1 MRPSVLIIE
10 DQLLVSQLM
19 QQLLATRY
27 DVTAV
32 SNTEQAI
39 AALAARKFDV
49 ALLDLKL
56 DKSGNLVGL
65 SLLPIIDRNGAKIIV
80 VSAHCSAHAGLTCQ
94 KSGVFG
100 YIDKVKCVTDLISTI
115 EMVLA
120 GQQCFSDE
128 WLDAINSKDLLPL
141 PTITAA
147 ERRALDLLLED
158 PNRTN
163 EDLGAILNQAP
174 NRVRNIFTDLF
185 AKFQVKGRYNLVL
198 EARQRGYLPA
208 QRLPKTESVIR

>member
-19 QQLLATRY
+19 QQLLAARY
-27 DVTAV
+27 DVTIA
-32 SNTEQAI
+32 SNTEQAT

-208 QRLPKTESVIR
+208 QRLPKTESLIR